1 MSVGLRKLFESWIDL
16 VEKVEEKED
25 GEVVRWMMLGYL
37 WYWNSNKQ
45 NEVNI
50 QNLERNDVILV

>member
-45 NEVNI
+45 NEVKHTKPGKK
-50 QNLERNDVILV
+50 